1 MENAVHFR
9 PHRLGHLNLFVSD
22 VERSAAFYRDV
33 CGFRE
38 VFREPGIS
46 MIFMSNG
53 NTHHDVGLMEIS
65 PAERVGRDGHV
76 QVKPGAG
83 KTPGLNHL
91 GLEMPTEV
99 DLVKAYR
106 RAKAQGVAINRTT
119 DHQMSHSVYVTD
131 LNGHTLEFY
140 ADVVDDWMEFYAAH
154 RGKLISGHWEPES
167 GTPLEKSKSGPRL
180 PYYRSASSILAARNT
195 SFAGLP
201 VKDLQ
206 SSLCY
211 YQDVVGM
218 EVLHIDAASKIAV
231 VGNRDGNRGDICLVE
246 RAVFP
251 ASRLLFGGV
260 RLHQGAHAIQAVR
273 SLAAWKVQATV
284 VGSADKTA
292 VIMLDPDGIPLVLV
306 TCAAVELFKA
316 HGRQVVQEIE
326 RLSS

>member
-1 MENAVHFR
+1 MENLVHFAPR
-9 PHRLGHLNLFVSD
+9 RLGHLNLFVSD
-22 VERSAAFYRDV
+22 VEKSAAFYRDI

-53 NTHHDVGLMEIS
+53 NSHHDVGLMEIS

-91 GLEMPTEV
+91 GLEMRTEV
-99 DLVKAYR
+99 DLVQAYR
-106 RAKAQGVAINRTT
+106 RAKAQGVAISRTT

-140 ADVVDDWMEFYAAH
+140 ADVVDDWMEFYAAN
-154 RGKLISGHWEPES
+154 RGELISGHWEPES
-167 GTPLEKSKSGPRL
+167 GKPLQKSKSAPRL
-180 PYYRSASSILAARNT
+180 PYYRSEAAILAAKNT

-201 VKDLQ
+201 VRDLQ
-206 SSLCY
+206 SSLRY

-218 EVLHIDAASKIAV
+218 DVLSIDAASKIAV
-231 VGNRDGNRGDICLVE
+231 VGNKDASGGDICLVQ
-246 RAVFP
+246 RQVFP
-251 ASRLLFGGV
+251 SSRLLFGGV
-260 RLHQGAHAIQAVR
+260 RLHQDVDPGQAVR
-273 SLAAWKVQATV
+273 SLTARNVCATV
-284 VGSADKTA
+284 VGSADKAA
-292 VIMLDPDGIPLVLV
+292 VIVLDPDGIPLMLV
-306 TCAAVELFKA
+306 TCPAVELFKA
-316 HGRQVVQEIE
+316 HGHSLVQEIE

>member
-1 MENAVHFR
+1 MKNLVQFAPR
-9 PHRLGHLNLFVSD
+9 RLGHLNLFVSN
-22 VERSAAFYRDV
+22 VEKSAAFYRDV

-53 NTHHDVGLMEIS
+53 NSHHDVGLMEIS
-65 PAERVGRDGHV
+65 PAERVGRDGHI

-106 RAKAQGVAINRTT
+106 RARAQGVAISRTT
-119 DHQMSHSVYVTD
+119 DHQMSHSVYVTE

-140 ADVVDDWMEFYAAH
+140 ADVVDDWMQFYAAH
-154 RGKLISGHWEPES
+154 RGELISGHWEPEL
-167 GTPLEKSKSGPRL
+167 GTPLEKSKSAPRL
-180 PYYRSASSILAARNT
+180 PYHRSGNSILAAKNT

-201 VKDLQ
+201 VRELQ
-206 SSLCY
+206 SSLRY
-211 YQDVVGM
+211 YEDVVGM
-218 EVLHIDAASKIAV
+218 QPLNVDSTSKIAV
-231 VGNRDGNRGDICLVE
+231 MGNKEAGGGDICLVE
-246 RAVFP
+246 RPVFP
-251 ASRLLFGGV
+251 SSRLLFGGV
-260 RLHQGAHAIQAVR
+260 RLHPDVDAGQAVR
-273 SLAAWKVQATV
+273 SLTARKVPATV

-292 VIMLDPDGIPLVLV
+292 VIVLDPDRIPLMLV
-306 TCAAVELFKA
+306 TCPAVELFSA
-316 HGRQVVQEIE
+316 HGRDLLQAID